1 MFLYLRKMVSS
12 QKLSVSIMDID
23 NDAVSFFPLMYSAYN
38 FNLYINATFSGSLEW
53 LLYTGSIVYEMYR
66 IP

>member
-1 MFLYLRKMVSS
+1 
-12 QKLSVSIMDID
+12 MDID

-38 FNLYINATFSGSLEW
+38 FNLYIKATFSGSLEW